1 MLFDTPDLVMVLV
14 KLVNYVPD
22 LTVKLPTWS

>member
-14 KLVNYVPD
+14 KLVNYDPE
-22 LTVKLPTWS
+22 LTVKLPNWS